1 MIDQNAKD
9 PGIDA
14 DQTLQMFHEYLQA
27 DIIRK
32 DGLPRPSTRCGA
44 IHRRRHVRCRR
55 VEFRQ
60 KETCL
65 TPTLIANNVPGNGEP
80 VNKKILR

>member
-1 MIDQNAKD
+1 
-9 PGIDA
+9 
-14 DQTLQMFHEYLQA
+14 
-27 DIIRK
+27 
-32 DGLPRPSTRCGA
+32 
-44 IHRRRHVRCRR
+44 VRCRR

-80 VNKKILR
+80 VHKKILR